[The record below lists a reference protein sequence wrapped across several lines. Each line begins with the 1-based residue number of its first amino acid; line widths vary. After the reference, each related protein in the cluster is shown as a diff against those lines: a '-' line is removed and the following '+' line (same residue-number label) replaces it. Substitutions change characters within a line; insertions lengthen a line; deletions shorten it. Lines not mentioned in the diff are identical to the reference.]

1 MVAFDIVTLK
11 SELPLVLSPFA
22 SAKEKKKKKRK
33 FFVSYFSCLFL
44 SVQNKLGQSVT
55 PIYVSS
61 VRNQTCG

>member
-22 SAKEKKKKKRK
+22 SAKEKKEKKKVLC
-33 FFVSYFSCLFL
+33 FFSYLFL
-44 SVQNKLGQSVT
+44 NVQNKLGQSVT
-55 PIYVSS
+55 RIYVSS